1 MIINNSALTYGI
13 NDIKKVLGETPTV
26 WDILSKIP
34 YATNLKPYEEAL
46 KASKAFDKD
55 TTIDLQDKNQMHKF
69 LKFIMI
75 TEMGVQKFNEYFPVG
90 SQHIVDTY
98 IMMGLEKGLHSYDG
112 RLGTY
117 KE

>member
-1 MIINNSALTYGI
+1 
-13 NDIKKVLGETPTV
+13 
-26 WDILSKIP
+26 
-34 YATNLKPYEEAL
+34 
-46 KASKAFDKD
+46 
-55 TTIDLQDKNQMHKF
+55 
-69 LKFIMI
+69 
-75 TEMGVQKFNEYFPVG
+75 MGVQKFNEYFPVG